1 MPSLEKLEHNDPEC
15 EPIKMPHSIPRG
27 LLKHVIIRLLHSGD
41 LTGSDIM
48 RVLDERS
55 EGQWRPSP
63 GSIYPLLSNLEEE
76 GIIIAVKTEGRSKT
90 YSLSKDGR
98 ARIKEILHKRGDVE
112 HKARL
117 HRMML
122 LQLLEP
128 YDRVHFY
135 ISGFNRAINK
145 IVDTIDDLTTS
156 ERRKI
161 GSRMRKT
168 SERLGSLIERVEQG
182 ET

>member
-1 MPSLEKLEHNDPEC
+1 
-15 EPIKMPHSIPRG
+15 
-27 LLKHVIIRLLHSGD
+27 
-41 LTGSDIM
+41 M

-76 GIIIAVKTEGRSKT
+76 GIIETVKTEGRSKT
-90 YSLSKDGR
+90 YRLSKDGR

-112 HKARL
+112 HKAHL
-117 HRMML
+117 HRLML

-135 ISGFNRAINK
+135 ISGFNRAIDN
-145 IVDTIDDLTTS
+145 ITNAIAELTGA

-161 GSRMRKT
+161 GTRMRKT
-168 SERLGSLIERVEQG
+168 SDRLDSLIEQVEQG
-182 ET
+182 EA